1 VIRWLVLLVAAGLGL
16 LALLGVRG
24 YRANEAIFDEV
35 LTYEVTSDRPLT
47 VRVPGG
53 VEEVVLTSWAVV
65 GRRPRFDPAE
75 TYPYGLSVAVT
86 PDAGKAKTLTLDV
99 VTRIPR
105 DPARSVA
112 LGDFSARLSDSEDW
126 LGDART
132 ERLEVT
138 NLRASG
144 GTAVLRVTRDR
155 SVSRVLVR
163 LAYLEPLTEFE
174 RRVRQ
179 RSLRPERGRRMVEGR
194 SSLGFAD
201 LPPAVRDQALSS
213 YERRIPAVGRDGTD
227 YVNRTVLIGH
237 RLPSPPEEAPEAEG
251 FLVGPHGLAALNF
264 VGPVTLRV
272 HGEPRA
278 TLDVQEGMLPAYT
291 TVIGESG
298 LVDLSFAN
306 ANPRTVAI
314 GAADERPVRF
324 SLTAAEALRQI
335 GRPDAPLEGQ
345 RALLA
350 PDVRIQRHYRLD
362 EREPVRLSLPAGL
375 SRMALSIRAIVASG
389 AVSGRIRLA
398 VRGEGEK
405 PFQGAPLDEPLPASR
420 FDRAGGERV
429 SVARHALVQVPS
441 GVHTVLVTGSRDT
454 LILPIVDEPGVAVDR
469 LEPEYDV
476 PLAEG
481 EVFRHAPCLEKA
493 VAAIRADNDQELDR
507 ALRVVRLAAQVRI
520 EALRTTGPA
529 VVERALTPV
538 GSPLEKTV
546 WRAAGAYDPTSAAD
560 VWTLLDPGK
569 PLELMVTRAR
579 RSDGFSL
586 LYRVPA
592 GSLGEKLLLEVDGR
606 TATEETIAVTTGRV
620 ELDVAE
626 GRHRIAASGVES
638 AWLFASAVPTGPGKR
653 FKRQRVSELPQWGAI
668 ELEFERREDE
678 LLSVFVTG
686 VSELADPPSITLDYE
701 IDPGKPPPLPAR
713 LFHRVTRVAGS
724 LPLVPDVRDR
734 GLIWEL
740 ESGPRGEK
748 LPHPALRATLQLGD
762 DLAPGKHV
770 VRLRRRTD
778 GAKGPLWVRAIVA
791 GRRLGAV
798 ENGKEEAP

>member
-1 VIRWLVLLVAAGLGL
+1 VIRWLVLMLAAGLGL

-35 LTYEVTSDRPLT
+35 LTYEVTPDRPLT

-53 VEEVVLTSWAVV
+53 VEEVILTSWAVV
-65 GRRPRFDPAE
+65 GRRPRFDPTA
-75 TYPYGLSVAVT
+75 TYHYGLAAAIT
-86 PDAGKAKTLTLDV
+86 PDAGNAKTLALDV

-105 DPARSVA
+105 DPSRSVA

-138 NLRASG
+138 NLRESG
-144 GTAVLRVTRDR
+144 GTAVLRVAKDR

-237 RLPSPPEEAPEAEG
+237 RLPSPPDEAPEAEG
-251 FLVGPHGLAALNF
+251 FLVGPHALAALSF
-264 VGPVTLRV
+264 GGPVTLRV
-272 HGEPRA
+272 HGEPRV
-278 TLDVQEGMLPAYT
+278 TVDVQEGALPPYT

-298 LVDLSFAN
+298 LLDLSLPGVS
-306 ANPRTVAI
+306 PRTIAI
-314 GAADERPVRF
+314 GATEEQRVRF
-324 SLTAAEALRQI
+324 SLTAAEAVRQI
-335 GRPDAPLEGQ
+335 GVVDAPLEGQ
-345 RALLA
+345 RAFLA

-362 EREPVRLSLPAGL
+362 ERDPVRLSLPPGL
-375 SRMALSIRAIVASG
+375 SRMALSIRAIVHGEAETG
-389 AVSGRIRLA
+389 GVRVV
-398 VRGEGEK
+398 VRGEGDAS
-405 PFQGAPLDEPLPASR
+405 FQGVPLDEPLAASR
-420 FDRAGGERV
+420 FDRAGEERV
-429 SVARHALVQVPS
+429 SVARHALVQVPP
-441 GVHTVLVTGSRDT
+441 GVRTVLVTGSRDT

-476 PLAEG
+476 PLTEG

-493 VAAIRADNDQELDR
+493 VAAIRADNDQALDR
-507 ALRVVRLAAQVRI
+507 AARIVRLAAQVRI

-529 VVERALTPV
+529 VVERALTPL
-538 GSPLEKTV
+538 GTPLGKTV
-546 WRAAGAYDPTSAAD
+546 WRPAGVYDPTSAAD
-560 VWTLLDPGK
+560 VWTLLEPGK
-569 PLELMVTRAR
+569 PVELMVTRAS
-579 RSDGFSL
+579 RSDGFAL
-586 LYRVPA
+586 LYRVPL
-592 GSLGEKLLLEVDGR
+592 GSLGEKLVLQVDGR
-606 TATEETIAVTTGRV
+606 TVSEETIGVTTGRV
-620 ELDVAE
+620 ELDVAR
-626 GRHRIAASGVES
+626 GRHRIEASGVDA
-638 AWLFASAVPTGPGKR
+638 AWLFASAPPTGAGKR

-668 ELEFERREDE
+668 ELEFERGPDE
-678 LLSVFVTG
+678 LLSLFVSG
-686 VSELADPPSITLDYE
+686 VSEMEDPPAITLDYE
-701 IDPGKPPPLPAR
+701 IDPGKPPPLPER

-724 LPLVPDVRDR
+724 LPLVADARDR

-740 ESGPRGEK
+740 ESGPQGEK

-778 GAKGPLWVRAIVA
+778 GANGPLWVRAIVA

-798 ENGKEEAP
+798 EKGKEEAP

>member
-1 VIRWLVLLVAAGLGL
+1 VIRWLVLIAAAGLGL

-24 YRANEAIFDEV
+24 YRPNEAIFDEV
-35 LTYEVTSDRPLT
+35 LTYEVTPDRPLT

-75 TYPYGLSVAVT
+75 TYRYGLSVGVT
-86 PDAGKAKTLTLDV
+86 PDTGKGKTLSLDV

-105 DPARSVA
+105 DPTRSVA
-112 LGDFSARLSDSEDW
+112 LGDFSARLADSEDW

-138 NLRASG
+138 NLGESG
-144 GTAVLRVTRDR
+144 GTAVLRVTKDR

-237 RLPSPPEEAPEAEG
+237 RLPSPPDEVPEAEG
-251 FLVGPHGLAALNF
+251 FAVGPSALAALNF

-278 TLDVQEGMLPAYT
+278 TLDVQEGALPPYT
-291 TVIGESG
+291 TMIGESG
-298 LVDLSFAN
+298 LVDLPFAN
-306 ANPRTVAI
+306 ASPRTVAI
-314 GAADERPVRF
+314 GAPDEQHVRF
-324 SLTAAEALRQI
+324 SLTAGEAVRQI

-350 PDVRIQRHYRLD
+350 PDLRIQRHYRLD
-362 EREPVRLSLPAGL
+362 EREPVRLSLPPGL
-375 SRMALSIRAIVASG
+375 SRMALSIRAIVPSG
-389 AVSGRIRLA
+389 ADSGRIRLA
-398 VRGEGEK
+398 VRGEGERA
-405 PFQGAPLDEPLPASR
+405 FQGVPLDEPLAASR
-420 FDRAGGERV
+420 FDRAGVERV
-429 SVARHALVQVPS
+429 SVARHALVQVPP
-441 GVHTVLVTGSRDT
+441 GVHALLVTGSRDT
-454 LILPIVDEPGVAVDR
+454 LILPLVDEPGVSVDR

-507 ALRVVRLAAQVRI
+507 SARVVRLAAQVRI

-529 VVERALTPV
+529 VVERALIPV

-546 WRAAGAYDPTSAAD
+546 WRPAGVYDPTSAVD

-569 PLELMVTRAR
+569 PLELMLTRGR
-579 RSDGFSL
+579 RADGFAVF
-586 LYRVPA
+586 YRVPA
-592 GSLGEKLLLEVDGR
+592 ASLGERLVLEVDGR
-606 TATEETIAVTTGRV
+606 TASEETIAVTTGRV
-620 ELDVAE
+620 ELDLPQ
-626 GRHRIAASGVES
+626 GRHRIAASGIET
-638 AWLFASAVPTGPGKR
+638 AWLFASAAPTGPGRR
-653 FKRQRVSELPQWGAI
+653 FKRQRVSELPEWGAI

-678 LLSVFVTG
+678 LLSLFVTG
-686 VSELADPPSITLDYE
+686 ISEMEEPPAIGLDYE

-713 LFHRVTRVAGS
+713 LFHRVTRVAGR
-724 LPLVPDVRDR
+724 LPLVPDARDR

-748 LPHPALRATLQLGD
+748 FPHPALRATLELGD

-770 VRLRRRTD
+770 LRLRRRTD
-778 GAKGPLWVRAIVA
+778 GAKGPLWVRVIVA

-798 ENGKEEAP
+798 EKGKEEAP